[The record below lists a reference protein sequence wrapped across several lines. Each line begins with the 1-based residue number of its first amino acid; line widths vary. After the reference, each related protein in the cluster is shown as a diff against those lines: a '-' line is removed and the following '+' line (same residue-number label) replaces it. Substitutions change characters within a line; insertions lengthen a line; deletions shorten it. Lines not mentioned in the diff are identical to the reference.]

1 MTPADPIVFNY
12 PMHSAGGHYNST
24 NGTYTVPIDG
34 IYEFIFRFQAD
45 NDAEIGAHLVVDGD
59 DVSFFRTK

>member
-45 NDAEIGAHLVVDGD
+45 NDAEMEHI
-59 DVSFFRTK
+59 